1 MAPQPPAPGRAGPG
15 VVLVMEYEPGI
26 VDFLERGLAA
36 HGFEVSAALDGVTR
50 ADNALSEGVEL
61 VVLDM
66 MVPGRSGLEVLARL
80 RKQSPARRGS
90 RASAPSAGSHRGGQ
104 CVSCLPLTGSGTATD
119 VDTRLL
125 PRPGNDPTCWSGA

>member
-1 MAPQPPAPGRAGPG
+1 VRKHFSSFKKEVIMPYEIQQYAIGRGWRNEWFYDEG
-15 VVLVMEYEPGI
+15 
-26 VDFLERGLAA
+26 
-36 HGFEVSAALDGVTR
+36 DGVTR